1 MDDYRKQQ
9 YERRRQERI
18 KRAKRK
24 NMIIYVETLLI
35 LILTVALVVLSIS
48 YVNLKDE
55 LKNDTKSN
63 GSSLV
68 NSETASVG
76 SENTSSVSGVGAE
89 SSITNSN
96 NSSVTSSQ
104 QISSKDELDMWYM
117 KLVNPDN
124 SITTN
129 YINSIERSKINTK
142 YVVSATKETCLYLD
156 SRIVKYFED
165 MCKAAKDDGITLVS
179 VSAYRS
185 YSYQQGLY
193 NNRVTRCQNED
204 GLSLEA
210 AKKKAATIVAVPG
223 TSEHHL
229 GLAVD
234 INSVETSFEDTKA
247 FRWLQEN
254 AEKYGFV
261 MRYPKDKQDITK
273 IIYEPWHYRYVG
285 VEHAK
290 AMNDLDMCLEEYVE
304 YLKKK

>member
-1 MDDYRKQQ
+1 MDDYRRQQ
-9 YERRRQERI
+9 AERRRQERI

-35 LILTVALVVLSIS
+35 LILTVALIVLSIS
-48 YVNLKDE
+48 YANLKDE
-55 LKNDTKSN
+55 YN
-63 GSSLV
+63 GGTVSDNSAID
-68 NSETASVG
+68 NSETSSIDPDNASSVG
-76 SENTSSVSGVGAE
+76 GNA
-89 SSITNSN
+89 SN
-96 NSSVTSSQ
+96 NSSNGTSSLNGD
-104 QISSKDELDMWYM
+104 SMKAELDMWYM

-124 SITTN
+124 SITN
-129 YINSIERSKINTK
+129 SYINSIDRSAINEK
-142 YVVSATKETCLYLD
+142 YIVSNTKETCKYLD
-156 SRIVKYFED
+156 SRIVKHFED
-165 MCKAAKDDGITLVS
+165 MCKAAAEDGITLVS
-179 VSAYRS
+179 VSAFRS
-185 YSYQQGLY
+185 YSYQDGLY
-193 NNRVTRCQNED
+193 QNRVKRCQNEE

-229 GLAVD
+229 GLAID
-234 INSVETSFEDTKA
+234 INSVVESFEKTKE

-290 AMNDLDMCLEEYVE
+290 EMNDLDMCMEEYVE
-304 YLKKK
+304 YLKSGGKKK

>member
-24 NMIIYVETLLI
+24 NMIIYVETILI
-35 LILTVALVVLSIS
+35 LILTVALIILSIS

-55 LKNDTKSN
+55 LSTNSVSN
-63 GSSLV
+63 GDVLNNSDTVSVESDNTTSFVGV
-68 NSETASVG
+68 NSSANNS
-76 SENTSSVSGVGAE
+76 
-89 SSITNSN
+89 TNSSN
-96 NSSVTSSQ
+96 TSSQ
-104 QISSKDELDMWYM
+104 QLSAKDELGMWYM

-124 SITTN
+124 NVTTS
-129 YINSIERSKINTK
+129 YINSIDRSKINTK

-156 SRIVKYFED
+156 TRIVKYFEE

-179 VSAYRS
+179 ISAYRS

-204 GLSLEA
+204 GLSLED

-234 INSVETSFEDTKA
+234 INSVETSFENTKA
-247 FRWLQEN
+247 FKWLQEN

-261 MRYPKDKQDITK
+261 MRYPKDKQSITK

>member
-9 YERRRQERI
+9 SERKRQERI

-35 LILTVALVVLSIS
+35 LILTVVLIVVSIS
-48 YVNLKDE
+48 YANHKDE
-55 LKNDTKSN
+55 YKGSNVSDKS
-63 GSSLV
+63 V
-68 NSETASVG
+68 VDNSETASVDP
-76 SENTSSVSGVGAE
+76 ENTLSVGGNA
-89 SSITNSN
+89 SN
-96 NSSVTSSQ
+96 NSSNDT
-104 QISSKDELDMWYM
+104 ISLNGDSMKAELDMWYM

-124 SITTN
+124 SITN
-129 YINSIERSKINTK
+129 SYINSIDHSAINERYI
-142 YVVSATKETCLYLD
+142 VSNTKETCKYLD

-165 MCKAAKDDGITLVS
+165 MCEAAAKDGITLVS
-179 VSAYRS
+179 VSAFRS
-185 YSYQQGLY
+185 YSYQEGLY
-193 NNRVTRCQNED
+193 QNRVKRCQNED

-234 INSVETSFEDTKA
+234 INSVEESFEDTEA
-247 FRWLQEN
+247 FKWLQKN

-273 IIYEPWHYRYVG
+273 IIYEPWHYRFVG
-285 VEHAK
+285 VEHAM
-290 AMNDLDMCLEEYVE
+290 AMNDLDMCMEEYVE
-304 YLKKK
+304 YLKSGNKKK

>member
-1 MDDYRKQQ
+1 MDDYRRQQ

-24 NMIIYVETLLI
+24 NMIIYVESLLI
-35 LILTVALVVLSIS
+35 LVLAVALVAVSIS
-48 YVNLKDE
+48 YANLKDE
-55 LKNDTKSN
+55 LKSDTASN
-63 GSSLV
+63 GGALGDSNTVSV
-68 NSETASVG
+68 NSDK
-76 SENTSSVSGVGAE
+76 TSSFVGVGGD
-89 SSITNSN
+89 SSTNS
-96 NSSVTSSQ
+96 SAAASQ

-124 SITTN
+124 SITTS
-129 YINSIERSKINTK
+129 YINSIERSKIDTN

-165 MCKAAKDDGITLVS
+165 MCKAAKEDGITLVS

-234 INSVETSFEDTKA
+234 INSVETSFEDTKE

-254 AEKYGFV
+254 AEKFGFV
-261 MRYPKDKQDITK
+261 MRYPEDKQDITK

>member
-1 MDDYRKQQ
+1 MDDYRRQQ

-35 LILTVALVVLSIS
+35 LILTVALVILSIS
-48 YVNLKDE
+48 YANLKDE

-96 NSSVTSSQ
+96 NSSITSSQ
-104 QISSKDELDMWYM
+104 QISPKDELGMWYM

-124 SITTN
+124 SITTA

-142 YVVSATKETCLYLD
+142 YVVSSTKETCLYLD
-156 SRIVKYFED
+156 SRIVKHFED
-165 MCKAAKDDGITLVS
+165 MCKAAKADGVTLVS

-229 GLAVD
+229 GLAID
-234 INSVETSFEDTKA
+234 INSVETSFENTKE
-247 FRWLQEN
+247 FKWLQKN
-254 AEKYGFV
+254 AENYGFV

-290 AMNDLDMCLEEYVE
+290 AMNDLDMCLEEYIE